1 MFEAINDDRI
11 CLAVMYSSMYDEVH
25 KSDNGSKGGFSLS
38 AYDTYVLVC
47 VISCQHSKQYSPLI

>member
-11 CLAVMYSSMYDEVH
+11 CLAVTHSSMFDYVH
-25 KSDNGSKGGFSLS
+25 KSDNGSKGGFSLPAS
-38 AYDTYVLVC
+38 DTYVLVC